1 LEIEVILMKRFLLSR
16 MLTPL
21 RGEGG
26 VALFVVLAI
35 LLTLSILGAIAVFT
49 SKTEMDISGVER
61 TERMAFYSA
70 EAGLEKAVAMIQ
82 ESYQTTGMPPSPLP
96 AGTMNLNAY
105 AVRYATVDMGPV
117 EYKTLTHGIYKG
129 LYALV
134 KTFSVTAEATG
145 GAYQAQSRVA
155 MEVDDALIPLY
166 QFAVFYEDDLE
177 IAPSEDMVLEG
188 RVHTN
193 ADMYLQCDKSLKIDS
208 YTTAAGNMYHGRHPD
223 SGKSDG
229 DGDVLIKDGP
239 GDYQNMKNED
249 GTWLDCTDPD
259 WVFSS
264 YQRWDGRV
272 EDRAHGNSELYLPV
286 VQEGESRDL
295 IKRGSE
301 SEGSYEHKADLK
313 FVDGAVYAKGDDD
326 DEWVDVTAEMEAD
339 GILTY
344 GSFYN
349 YREGKWISSYDIDIS
364 QLNNSVHWPENG
376 IVYAA
381 HTDQDAGAIR
391 LVNGQELAGP
401 LTVATENPLYTL
413 GHYNTQKKQP
423 ASLLCDAFNVLSTRW
438 DDSKSTKSLSYRR
451 AGNTT
456 VNACFMAGT
465 VPSGNDHYSGG
476 LENLPRF
483 LEKWTNSTF
492 TYYGS
497 MVCLWESQQ
506 ATGTWFYG
514 GSYYTAPNRAWAFD
528 TMYLDPALLP
538 PGTPQVN
545 SVMRGRWIHKLA
557 AAHMWEG

>member
-1 LEIEVILMKRFLLSR
+1 MKPCLLSR

-21 RGEGG
+21 KGEGG
-26 VALFVVLAI
+26 VVLFVVLSI

-70 EAGLEKAVAMIQ
+70 EAGLEKAVAMVQ

-96 AGTMNLNAY
+96 AGIMNLNGY
-105 AVRYATVDMGPV
+105 AVKYATVDMGPV
-117 EYKTLTHGIYKG
+117 EYKTLSNGVYKG

-134 KTFSVTAEATG
+134 KTFSVASEATG
-145 GAYQAQSRVA
+145 GAYQARSRVG

-166 QFAVFYEDDLE
+166 QFAIFYEDDLE
-177 IAPSEDMVLEG
+177 IGPSEDMTIEG

-193 ADMYLQCDKSLKIDS
+193 GDMYLQCDKSLKLDS
-208 YTTAAGNMYHGRHPD
+208 YTTSAGNIYHGRHPD
-223 SGKSDG
+223 SGKSDS

-239 GDYQNMKNED
+239 GDYQSMENED
-249 GTWLDCTDPD
+249 GTWLDSTDPD

-264 YQRWDGRV
+264 IQRWDGRV
-272 EDRAHGNSELYLPV
+272 EDRNHGSSELYLPV
-286 VQEGESRDL
+286 VQEGEPLDL

-301 SEGSYEHKADLK
+301 SEDSYEHQADLK
-313 FVDGAVYAKGDDD
+313 FVDGAVYSKNDEGDW
-326 DEWVDVTAEMEAD
+326 EDVTAFMEAD

-364 QLNNSVHWPENG
+364 QLNGSGYFPENG
-376 IVYAA
+376 IIYAA
-381 HTDQDAGAIR
+381 HTDQDEGAIR
-391 LVNGQELAGP
+391 LVAGTRLAGP

-413 GHYNTQKKQP
+413 GNYNTIQKQP
-423 ASLLCDAFNVLSTRW
+423 ASLLCDAYNVLSNSW

-456 VNACFMAGT
+456 VNACFMAGI
-465 VPSGNDHYSGG
+465 VPSGSDHYSGG

-483 LEKWTNSTF
+483 LEKWTNTTF
-492 TYYGS
+492 SYEGS

-506 ATGTWFYG
+506 AIGTWFYG
-514 GSYYTAPNRAWAFD
+514 GSYYTAPNRDWAFD

-557 AAHMWEG
+557 AAHLWED